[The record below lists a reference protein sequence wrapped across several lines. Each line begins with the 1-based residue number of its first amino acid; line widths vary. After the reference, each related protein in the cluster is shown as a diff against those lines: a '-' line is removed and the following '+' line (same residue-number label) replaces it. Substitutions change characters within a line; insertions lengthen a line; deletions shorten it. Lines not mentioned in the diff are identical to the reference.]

1 MTSLIR
7 VVAAA
12 ALLLGAA
19 QAQELDVRPVTE
31 SLTSEDIARV
41 LTQAGLSPTMLEDAT
56 GAPVATGSSDGIIFV
71 VRAVDCEGQP
81 ARCGQ
86 LVLFA
91 NFDLGRPIGDQ
102 DFRIVN
108 GFNDGNKN
116 GRAYVLENRSQI
128 GVDYI
133 IDLTGGVTSEHI
145 ENRLNRWPDIIGT
158 FQQQMNAAYTGS

>member
-1 MTSLIR
+1 MTMFVRL
-7 VVAAA
+7 VAVAG
-12 ALLLGAA
+12 LLFGTA
-19 QAQELDVRPVTE
+19 QAQEADVRPVTE
-31 SLTSEDIARV
+31 SLSSNDIARI

-56 GAPVATGSSDGIIFV
+56 GAPVATGSAEGIIFV
-71 VRAVDCEGQP
+71 VRAVDCAGQP

-91 NFDLGRPIGDQ
+91 NFDLQRPAGEQ

-116 GRAYVLENRSQI
+116 GRAYVLEGRRQI
-128 GVDYI
+128 GVDYV

-158 FQQQMNAAYTGS
+158 FQQQMNDAYTGS

>member
-1 MTSLIR
+1 MTIFARL
-7 VVAAA
+7 VAAA
-12 ALLLGAA
+12 ALMLSAA
-19 QAQELDVRPVTE
+19 QAQEPDVRPVTE
-31 SLTSEDIARV
+31 SLTSDDIARI

-56 GAPVATGSSDGIIFV
+56 GAPVATGSADGIIFV
-71 VRAVDCEGQP
+71 VRAVDCAGQP

-91 NFDLGRPIGDQ
+91 NFDLQRPVGEQ

-116 GRAYVLENRSQI
+116 GRAYVLEGRSQI

-133 IDLTGGVTSEHI
+133 IDLTGGVTAEHI
-145 ENRLNRWPDIIGT
+145 ENRLNRWPGIIGT
-158 FQQQMNAAYTGS
+158 FQQQMNDAYTGS